1 MTPEERRAAL
11 VARVEACNTIIE
23 ELARGVD
30 DSLKTK
36 DQKQNRRK
44 CSECG
49 KSYLGQAN
57 SSTCGP
63 TCRSRKSRG

>member
-1 MTPEERRAAL
+1 MNNSERKQELA
-11 VARVEACNTIIE
+11 ARVDAIT

-36 DQKQNRRK
+36 DQKQQRKK

-57 SSTCGP
+57 SSTCGG